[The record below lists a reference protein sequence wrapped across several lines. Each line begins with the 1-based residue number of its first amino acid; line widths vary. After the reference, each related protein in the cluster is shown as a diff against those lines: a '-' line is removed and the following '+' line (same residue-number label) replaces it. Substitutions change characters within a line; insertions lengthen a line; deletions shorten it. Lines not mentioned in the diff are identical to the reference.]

1 MTYNIFD
8 STTAHTTRVLNRF
21 QSGWLLRLLKGC
33 LINLA
38 ESLTDY
44 LEGADKDERAVAV
57 GKILGL
63 PPSKCFDETNNPKTK
78 EKNMRVNELFP
89 SKYLSAGGCVL

>member
-1 MTYNIFD
+1 MEFYEIFD
-8 STTAHTTRVLNRF
+8 FITPHTTRTANRF
-21 QSGWLLRLLKGC
+21 SRWLLRLLKGP

-44 LEGADKDERAVAV
+44 LEGADKDERVVAV

-63 PPSKCFDETNNPKTK
+63 PPSKCFDETNN
-78 EKNMRVNELFP
+78 
-89 SKYLSAGGCVL
+89 S